1 MLHERA
7 GVGIERAGDL
17 LRAAGDAEH
26 AEAGHR
32 QQHDGRQQTGHT
44 APERVTRADAHG
56 LFLRR
61 SGDFGRIGF
70 AGGGLAGR
78 DFFRLRAR
86 FGRIGLRGVRRG
98 VVVDDFF
105 GGLVFVHDGLLS

>member
-1 MLHERA
+1 MVLTEAFQRAGKRKATELAADGHNAVLRAAAVGVGKRVEDKSNVMLHERA
-7 GVGIERAGDL
+7 GGGIERAGDL

-61 SGDFGRIGF
+61 SGDFGSIGF
-70 AGGGLAGR
+70 AR
-78 DFFRLRAR
+78 P
-86 FGRIGLRGVRRG
+86 
-98 VVVDDFF
+98 
-105 GGLVFVHDGLLS
+105 